1 MIAGKSTLA
10 WTTAIAAATVASG
23 CAMSSREAPPLG
35 ESCVELYRAHCA
47 SCHGIEGRGDG
58 PVAALMNVSV
68 PDLTRIA
75 VRKGG
80 SFPEEEIARIIDGLS
95 PLAAH
100 GTRNM
105 PVWGYEFY
113 DPRLED
119 RKAETQVNERVD
131 RLVAHLASIQ
141 APDRD

>member
-1 MIAGKSTLA
+1 M
-10 WTTAIAAATVASG
+10 
-23 CAMSSREAPPLG
+23 
-35 ESCVELYRAHCA
+35 
-47 SCHGIEGRGDG
+47 EGRGDG

-75 VRKGG
+75 VRRGG

-119 RKAETQVNERVD
+119 RKAETQVTERVD